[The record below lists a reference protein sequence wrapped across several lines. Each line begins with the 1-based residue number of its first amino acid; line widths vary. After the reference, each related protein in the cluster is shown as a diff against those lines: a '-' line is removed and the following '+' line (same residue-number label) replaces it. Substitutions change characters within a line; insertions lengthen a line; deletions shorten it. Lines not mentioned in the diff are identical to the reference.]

1 VTPAAAAAHAAQF
14 DLAGRVALITGASRG
29 LGAAIA
35 RGLARAGAE
44 VVLNGR
50 MAGTLEGEA
59 ARLRKEGHKVRTAPF
74 DVTDLS
80 AMTAAVQAVGPIDI
94 VVHSAGNQ
102 HRLPLEEQTEEGWR
116 SVIDTHLTA
125 AWRLARLVVPGMKA
139 RRRGKIILIGSLAS
153 DFGRATIAPYASAK
167 GGLKMLAK
175 QLAVELAPFNIQSNA
190 IGPGWFNTEINAA
203 LVKDPAWMETIRRRC
218 PAGRYAE
225 PDEIAGTAV
234 FLSSAASDF
243 VTGQMLY
250 VDGGVTASMT

>member
-1 VTPAAAAAHAAQF
+1 MTPAAAAAHAALF
-14 DLAGRVALITGASRG
+14 DLTGRVALVTGASRG

-50 MAGTLEGEA
+50 SAATLEAEA
-59 ARLRKEGHKVRTAPF
+59 ARLRKEGHTVRIAPF

-80 AMTAAVQAVGPIDI
+80 AMTAAIQAQGAIDI
-94 VVHSAGNQ
+94 VVHNAGNQ
-102 HRLPLEEQTEEGWR
+102 HRAPLEEQTEEGWR

-125 AWRLARLVVPGMKA
+125 AWRLARLTVPGMKA
-139 RRRGKIILIGSLAS
+139 RRRGKILVIGSLAS
-153 DFGRATIAPYASAK
+153 DFGRPTIAPYASAK

-175 QLAVELAPFNIQSNA
+175 QLAVELAPFNIQANA
-190 IGPGWFNTEINAA
+190 IGPGWFNTEMNAA
-203 LVKDPAWMETIRRRC
+203 LVKDPAWLDLIRRRC

-225 PDEIAGTAV
+225 ADEIAGTAV
-234 FLSSAASDF
+234 FLASPASDF
-243 VTGQMLY
+243 VTGQMIY